1 MRKEYRSSN
10 VRFCMDDENQ
20 RRTWEYLQSITR
32 KEGSYGKI
40 LSDAFVQILDGNYA
54 IEQGAL
60 QRNDTDGV
68 IEQILSTQLSM
79 LKRELLEKMES
90 MYDNTQHAT
99 SQTGTNRAD
108 IENEAADVLETD
120 MSDAMMT
127 MALAMGD
134 WVPEQTY
141 LVPSASANDGRDYL
155 TERAICHVFYGRYAS
170 HKAGKSLAEP
180 SESDLCFDACVK
192 TNKELLLTKV
202 TKEPAELAILL
213 ELLMFEKVPNKTA
226 FRALL
231 EERR

>member
-1 MRKEYRSSN
+1 MNEGMIQMRKEYRSSN

-20 RRTWEYLQSITR
+20 RRTW
-32 KEGSYGKI
+32 KI

-54 IEQGAL
+54 IEQEAL

-90 MYDNTQHAT
+90 MYDNTQHAA

-108 IENEAADVLETD
+108 IENEAADVPETD

-134 WVPEQTY
+134 WVPE
-141 LVPSASANDGRDYL
+141 
-155 TERAICHVFYGRYAS
+155 
-170 HKAGKSLAEP
+170 
-180 SESDLCFDACVK
+180 
-192 TNKELLLTKV
+192 
-202 TKEPAELAILL
+202 
-213 ELLMFEKVPNKTA
+213 
-226 FRALL
+226 
-231 EERR
+231 

>member
-1 MRKEYRSSN
+1 MIQMRKEYRSSN
-10 VRFCMDDENQ
+10 VRFCIDDENQ

-54 IEQGAL
+54 IEQEAL

-90 MYDNTQHAT
+90 MYDNTQHAA

-108 IENEAADVLETD
+108 IENEAADVPETD

-134 WVPEQTY
+134 WVPE
-141 LVPSASANDGRDYL
+141 
-155 TERAICHVFYGRYAS
+155 
-170 HKAGKSLAEP
+170 
-180 SESDLCFDACVK
+180 
-192 TNKELLLTKV
+192 
-202 TKEPAELAILL
+202 
-213 ELLMFEKVPNKTA
+213 
-226 FRALL
+226 
-231 EERR
+231 

>member
-1 MRKEYRSSN
+1 

-54 IEQGAL
+54 IEQEAL

-90 MYDNTQHAT
+90 MYDNTQHAA

-108 IENEAADVLETD
+108 IENEAADVPETD

-134 WVPEQTY
+134 WVPE
-141 LVPSASANDGRDYL
+141 
-155 TERAICHVFYGRYAS
+155 
-170 HKAGKSLAEP
+170 
-180 SESDLCFDACVK
+180 
-192 TNKELLLTKV
+192 
-202 TKEPAELAILL
+202 
-213 ELLMFEKVPNKTA
+213 
-226 FRALL
+226 
-231 EERR
+231 

>member
-1 MRKEYRSSN
+1 MIQMRKEYRSSN

-54 IEQGAL
+54 IEHEAL

-90 MYDNTQHAT
+90 MYDNTQHAA

-108 IENEAADVLETD
+108 IENEAADVPETD

-127 MALAMGD
+127 MALVMGD
-134 WVPEQTY
+134 WVPE
-141 LVPSASANDGRDYL
+141 
-155 TERAICHVFYGRYAS
+155 
-170 HKAGKSLAEP
+170 
-180 SESDLCFDACVK
+180 
-192 TNKELLLTKV
+192 
-202 TKEPAELAILL
+202 
-213 ELLMFEKVPNKTA
+213 
-226 FRALL
+226 
-231 EERR
+231 

>member
-1 MRKEYRSSN
+1 MNEGMIQMRKEYRSSN

-54 IEQGAL
+54 IEQEAL

-68 IEQILSTQLSM
+68 IEQILSRQLSM

-90 MYDNTQHAT
+90 MYDNTQHAA

-108 IENEAADVLETD
+108 IENEAADVPETD

-134 WVPEQTY
+134 WVPE
-141 LVPSASANDGRDYL
+141 
-155 TERAICHVFYGRYAS
+155 
-170 HKAGKSLAEP
+170 
-180 SESDLCFDACVK
+180 
-192 TNKELLLTKV
+192 
-202 TKEPAELAILL
+202 
-213 ELLMFEKVPNKTA
+213 
-226 FRALL
+226 
-231 EERR
+231 

>member
-1 MRKEYRSSN
+1 MIQMRKEYRSSN

-54 IEQGAL
+54 IEQEAL

-90 MYDNTQHAT
+90 MYDNTQHAA

-134 WVPEQTY
+134 
-141 LVPSASANDGRDYL
+141 D
-155 TERAICHVFYGRYAS
+155 
-170 HKAGKSLAEP
+170 SLP
-180 SESDLCFDACVK
+180 DS
-192 TNKELLLTKV
+192 
-202 TKEPAELAILL
+202 
-213 ELLMFEKVPNKTA
+213 
-226 FRALL
+226 
-231 EERR
+231 

>member
-1 MRKEYRSSN
+1 MLFRS
-10 VRFCMDDENQ
+10 MDDENQ

-54 IEQGAL
+54 IEQEAL

-90 MYDNTQHAT
+90 MYDNTQHAA

-108 IENEAADVLETD
+108 IENEAADVPETD

-134 WVPEQTY
+134 WVPE
-141 LVPSASANDGRDYL
+141 
-155 TERAICHVFYGRYAS
+155 
-170 HKAGKSLAEP
+170 
-180 SESDLCFDACVK
+180 
-192 TNKELLLTKV
+192 
-202 TKEPAELAILL
+202 
-213 ELLMFEKVPNKTA
+213 
-226 FRALL
+226 
-231 EERR
+231 

>member
-1 MRKEYRSSN
+1 MNEGMIQMRKEYRSSN

-54 IEQGAL
+54 IEQEAL

-68 IEQILSTQLSM
+68 IEHILSTQLSM

-90 MYDNTQHAT
+90 MYDNTQHAA

-108 IENEAADVLETD
+108 IENEAADVPETD

-134 WVPEQTY
+134 WVPE
-141 LVPSASANDGRDYL
+141 
-155 TERAICHVFYGRYAS
+155 
-170 HKAGKSLAEP
+170 
-180 SESDLCFDACVK
+180 
-192 TNKELLLTKV
+192 
-202 TKEPAELAILL
+202 
-213 ELLMFEKVPNKTA
+213 
-226 FRALL
+226 
-231 EERR
+231 

>member
-40 LSDAFVQILDGNYA
+40 VSDAFVQILDGNYA
-54 IEQGAL
+54 IEQEAL

-90 MYDNTQHAT
+90 MYDNTQHAA

-108 IENEAADVLETD
+108 IENEAADVPETD

-127 MALAMGD
+127 MALVMGD
-134 WVPEQTY
+134 WVPE
-141 LVPSASANDGRDYL
+141 
-155 TERAICHVFYGRYAS
+155 
-170 HKAGKSLAEP
+170 
-180 SESDLCFDACVK
+180 
-192 TNKELLLTKV
+192 
-202 TKEPAELAILL
+202 
-213 ELLMFEKVPNKTA
+213 
-226 FRALL
+226 
-231 EERR
+231 

>member
-54 IEQGAL
+54 IEQEAL

-90 MYDNTQHAT
+90 MYDNTQHAA

-108 IENEAADVLETD
+108 IEHEAADVPETD

-134 WVPEQTY
+134 WVPE
-141 LVPSASANDGRDYL
+141 
-155 TERAICHVFYGRYAS
+155 
-170 HKAGKSLAEP
+170 
-180 SESDLCFDACVK
+180 
-192 TNKELLLTKV
+192 
-202 TKEPAELAILL
+202 
-213 ELLMFEKVPNKTA
+213 
-226 FRALL
+226 
-231 EERR
+231 

>member
-1 MRKEYRSSN
+1 MNEGMIQMRKEYRSSN

-54 IEQGAL
+54 IEQEAL

-90 MYDNTQHAT
+90 MYDNTQHAA

-108 IENEAADVLETD
+108 IENEAADVPETD
-120 MSDAMMT
+120 MADAIMT
-127 MALAMGD
+127 LALVMGD
-134 WVPEQTY
+134 WVPE
-141 LVPSASANDGRDYL
+141 
-155 TERAICHVFYGRYAS
+155 
-170 HKAGKSLAEP
+170 
-180 SESDLCFDACVK
+180 
-192 TNKELLLTKV
+192 
-202 TKEPAELAILL
+202 
-213 ELLMFEKVPNKTA
+213 
-226 FRALL
+226 
-231 EERR
+231 

>member
-1 MRKEYRSSN
+1 MIQMRKEYRSSN

-54 IEQGAL
+54 IEQEAL

-90 MYDNTQHAT
+90 MYDNTQHAA

-108 IENEAADVLETD
+108 IDNEAADVPETD

-127 MALAMGD
+127 MALVMGD
-134 WVPEQTY
+134 WVPE
-141 LVPSASANDGRDYL
+141 
-155 TERAICHVFYGRYAS
+155 
-170 HKAGKSLAEP
+170 
-180 SESDLCFDACVK
+180 
-192 TNKELLLTKV
+192 
-202 TKEPAELAILL
+202 
-213 ELLMFEKVPNKTA
+213 
-226 FRALL
+226 
-231 EERR
+231 

>member
-1 MRKEYRSSN
+1 MNEGMIQMRKEYRSSN

-40 LSDAFVQILDGNYA
+40 LSDAFVQILEGNYA
-54 IEQGAL
+54 IEQEAL

-90 MYDNTQHAT
+90 MYDNTQHAA

-108 IENEAADVLETD
+108 IENEAADVPETD

-134 WVPEQTY
+134 WVPE
-141 LVPSASANDGRDYL
+141 
-155 TERAICHVFYGRYAS
+155 
-170 HKAGKSLAEP
+170 
-180 SESDLCFDACVK
+180 
-192 TNKELLLTKV
+192 
-202 TKEPAELAILL
+202 
-213 ELLMFEKVPNKTA
+213 
-226 FRALL
+226 
-231 EERR
+231 

>member
-40 LSDAFVQILDGNYA
+40 LSDAFVQILDGNHA
-54 IEQGAL
+54 IEQEAL

-90 MYDNTQHAT
+90 MYDNTQHAA
-99 SQTGTNRAD
+99 SKTGTNRVD
-108 IENEAADVLETD
+108 IENEAADVPETD

-127 MALAMGD
+127 MALTMGD
-134 WVPEQTY
+134 WVPE
-141 LVPSASANDGRDYL
+141 
-155 TERAICHVFYGRYAS
+155 
-170 HKAGKSLAEP
+170 
-180 SESDLCFDACVK
+180 
-192 TNKELLLTKV
+192 
-202 TKEPAELAILL
+202 
-213 ELLMFEKVPNKTA
+213 
-226 FRALL
+226 
-231 EERR
+231 

>member
-1 MRKEYRSSN
+1 MNEGMIQMRKEYRSSN

-54 IEQGAL
+54 IEQEAL

-90 MYDNTQHAT
+90 MYDNTQHAA

-108 IENEAADVLETD
+108 IENEAADVPETD

-134 WVPEQTY
+134 WV
-141 LVPSASANDGRDYL
+141 
-155 TERAICHVFYGRYAS
+155 
-170 HKAGKSLAEP
+170 
-180 SESDLCFDACVK
+180 
-192 TNKELLLTKV
+192 
-202 TKEPAELAILL
+202 L
-213 ELLMFEKVPNKTA
+213 E
-226 FRALL
+226 
-231 EERR
+231 

>member
-1 MRKEYRSSN
+1 MNEGMIQMRKEYRSSN

-54 IEQGAL
+54 IEQEAL

-90 MYDNTQHAT
+90 MYDNTQHAA

-108 IENEAADVLETD
+108 IENEAADVPETD

-127 MALAMGD
+127 LAPAMGD
-134 WVPEQTY
+134 WVPE
-141 LVPSASANDGRDYL
+141 
-155 TERAICHVFYGRYAS
+155 
-170 HKAGKSLAEP
+170 
-180 SESDLCFDACVK
+180 
-192 TNKELLLTKV
+192 
-202 TKEPAELAILL
+202 
-213 ELLMFEKVPNKTA
+213 
-226 FRALL
+226 
-231 EERR
+231 

>member
-54 IEQGAL
+54 IEQEAL

-90 MYDNTQHAT
+90 MYDNTQHAA

-108 IENEAADVLETD
+108 IENEAADVPETD

-134 WVPEQTY
+134 WNRHIWYRQ
-141 LVPSASANDGRDYL
+141 
-155 TERAICHVFYGRYAS
+155 
-170 HKAGKSLAEP
+170 
-180 SESDLCFDACVK
+180 
-192 TNKELLLTKV
+192 
-202 TKEPAELAILL
+202 PARTMEGII
-213 ELLMFEKVPNKTA
+213 
-226 FRALL
+226 
-231 EERR
+231 

>member
-1 MRKEYRSSN
+1 MIQMRKEYRSSN

-20 RRTWEYLQSITR
+20 RRMWEYLQSITR

-54 IEQGAL
+54 IEQEAL

-90 MYDNTQHAT
+90 MYDNTQHAA

-108 IENEAADVLETD
+108 IENEAADVPETD

-127 MALAMGD
+127 MALVMGD
-134 WVPEQTY
+134 WVPE
-141 LVPSASANDGRDYL
+141 
-155 TERAICHVFYGRYAS
+155 
-170 HKAGKSLAEP
+170 
-180 SESDLCFDACVK
+180 
-192 TNKELLLTKV
+192 
-202 TKEPAELAILL
+202 
-213 ELLMFEKVPNKTA
+213 
-226 FRALL
+226 
-231 EERR
+231 

>member
-1 MRKEYRSSN
+1 MIQMRKEYRSSN

-54 IEQGAL
+54 IEQEAL

-90 MYDNTQHAT
+90 MYDNTQHAA

-108 IENEAADVLETD
+108 IENEAADVPETD

-127 MALAMGD
+127 MALVMGD
-134 WVPEQTY
+134 WVPE
-141 LVPSASANDGRDYL
+141 
-155 TERAICHVFYGRYAS
+155 
-170 HKAGKSLAEP
+170 
-180 SESDLCFDACVK
+180 
-192 TNKELLLTKV
+192 
-202 TKEPAELAILL
+202 
-213 ELLMFEKVPNKTA
+213 
-226 FRALL
+226 
-231 EERR
+231 

>member
-1 MRKEYRSSN
+1 MNEGMIQMRKEYRSSN

-54 IEQGAL
+54 IEQEAL

-90 MYDNTQHAT
+90 MYDNTQHAA

-108 IENEAADVLETD
+108 IDNEAADVPETD

-134 WVPEQTY
+134 WVPE
-141 LVPSASANDGRDYL
+141 
-155 TERAICHVFYGRYAS
+155 
-170 HKAGKSLAEP
+170 
-180 SESDLCFDACVK
+180 
-192 TNKELLLTKV
+192 
-202 TKEPAELAILL
+202 
-213 ELLMFEKVPNKTA
+213 
-226 FRALL
+226 
-231 EERR
+231 

>member
-1 MRKEYRSSN
+1 
-10 VRFCMDDENQ
+10 MDDENQ

-54 IEQGAL
+54 IEQEAL

-90 MYDNTQHAT
+90 MYDNTQYAA

-108 IENEAADVLETD
+108 IENEAADVPETD

-127 MALAMGD
+127 MALVMGD
-134 WVPEQTY
+134 WVPE
-141 LVPSASANDGRDYL
+141 
-155 TERAICHVFYGRYAS
+155 
-170 HKAGKSLAEP
+170 
-180 SESDLCFDACVK
+180 
-192 TNKELLLTKV
+192 
-202 TKEPAELAILL
+202 
-213 ELLMFEKVPNKTA
+213 
-226 FRALL
+226 
-231 EERR
+231 

>member
-1 MRKEYRSSN
+1 MNEGMIQMRKEHRSSN

-54 IEQGAL
+54 IEQEAL

-90 MYDNTQHAT
+90 MYDNTQHAA

-108 IENEAADVLETD
+108 IENEAADVPETD

-134 WVPEQTY
+134 WVPE
-141 LVPSASANDGRDYL
+141 
-155 TERAICHVFYGRYAS
+155 
-170 HKAGKSLAEP
+170 
-180 SESDLCFDACVK
+180 
-192 TNKELLLTKV
+192 
-202 TKEPAELAILL
+202 
-213 ELLMFEKVPNKTA
+213 
-226 FRALL
+226 
-231 EERR
+231 

>member
-1 MRKEYRSSN
+1 MNEGMIQMRKEYRSSN

-54 IEQGAL
+54 IEQEAL

-90 MYDNTQHAT
+90 MYDNTKHAA

-108 IENEAADVLETD
+108 IENEAADVPETD

-134 WVPEQTY
+134 WVPE
-141 LVPSASANDGRDYL
+141 
-155 TERAICHVFYGRYAS
+155 
-170 HKAGKSLAEP
+170 
-180 SESDLCFDACVK
+180 
-192 TNKELLLTKV
+192 
-202 TKEPAELAILL
+202 
-213 ELLMFEKVPNKTA
+213 
-226 FRALL
+226 
-231 EERR
+231 

>member
-1 MRKEYRSSN
+1 MIQMRKEYRSSN

-54 IEQGAL
+54 IEQEAL

-90 MYDNTQHAT
+90 MYDNTQHAAL
-99 SQTGTNRAD
+99 QTGTNRAD
-108 IENEAADVLETD
+108 IENEAADVPETD

-127 MALAMGD
+127 MALVMGD
-134 WVPEQTY
+134 WVPE
-141 LVPSASANDGRDYL
+141 
-155 TERAICHVFYGRYAS
+155 
-170 HKAGKSLAEP
+170 
-180 SESDLCFDACVK
+180 
-192 TNKELLLTKV
+192 
-202 TKEPAELAILL
+202 
-213 ELLMFEKVPNKTA
+213 
-226 FRALL
+226 
-231 EERR
+231 